1 MFVIYKKV
9 DNARQYLDKCHSC
22 QITVMSGFKRAIHN
36 NQIVEESYNRVY
48 HLLEDY
54 VKVSPQIK

>member
-1 MFVIYKKV
+1 M
-9 DNARQYLDKCHSC
+9 DNARQYLEKGHSC
-22 QITVMSGFKRAIHN
+22 QITVMPGLKRAIHN

-54 VKVSPQIK
+54 VKVSPQIR